1 MNMIPHI
8 ICSPPPPPPAHAT
21 TLMPTFPLSH
31 YSSASPSSSELIG
44 TPEDSGGIAEERE
57 RERERREQ
65 RDTSTDP
72 IDDRLVGLVV
82 VVFVLATLIWDV
94 IQ

>member
-1 MNMIPHI
+1 MGHRRT
-8 ICSPPPPPPAHAT
+8 AA
-21 TLMPTFPLSH
+21 
-31 YSSASPSSSELIG
+31 ASLK
-44 TPEDSGGIAEERE
+44 RE

-82 VVFVLATLIWDV
+82 VVFVLATLIWDA

>member
-1 MNMIPHI
+1 MGHRRT
-8 ICSPPPPPPAHAT
+8 AA
-21 TLMPTFPLSH
+21 
-31 YSSASPSSSELIG
+31 ASLKR
-44 TPEDSGGIAEERE
+44 ERE

-82 VVFVLATLIWDV
+82 VVFVLATLIWDA